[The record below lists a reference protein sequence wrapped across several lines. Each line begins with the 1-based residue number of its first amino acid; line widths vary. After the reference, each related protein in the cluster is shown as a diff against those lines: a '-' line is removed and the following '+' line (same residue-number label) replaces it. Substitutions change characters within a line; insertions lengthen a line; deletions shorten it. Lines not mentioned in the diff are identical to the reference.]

1 MKVIVQICRWFVGIL
16 FIFSG
21 LIKLN
26 DPLGFSYKLDEYFSA
41 AVLGLE
47 FLQPLAL
54 PISIFLVVFE
64 VVLGV
69 MLLIGFHKKFTIW
82 ALLSMIIFFT
92 FLTFYSAYFNKVTD
106 CGCFGDAIPLN
117 PWESFWKDIILL
129 VLTIIIFLNMK
140 YINPLFA
147 KAKLKYIILAV
158 TIICF
163 AIAYYVLMHLPILD
177 FRAYKVGV
185 NIEEGMA
192 ADPDRPDVYGYDWY
206 YTIDGKVEIVTTDG
220 APPSG
225 YPKYD
230 KVEPRLIEEGYVPPI
245 HDFSIER
252 NGEDFTTDILSK
264 EKIAV
269 IVVYNLSKSESD
281 GMYKLNAFIDRAES
295 AGYEVMALSASSD
308 TQAQELMK
316 KYGFETTFY
325 VTDETVLKTILRSN
339 PGIVLL
345 DKGTIMAKTHWNDI
359 EDLAL

>member
-1 MKVIVQICRWFVGIL
+1 MKLVVQICRWFVGIL

-21 LIKLN
+21 LVKLN

-54 PISIFLVVFE
+54 PLAIFLVIFE
-64 VVLGV
+64 VVVGV
-69 MLLIGFHKKFTIW
+69 MLIIGFQKKFTIW
-82 ALLSMIIFFT
+82 SLLAMIIFFT

-147 KAKLKYIILAV
+147 KEKLKYVILV
-158 TIICF
+158 ITIFCF

-185 NIEEGMA
+185 NIEEAMA
-192 ADPDRPDVYGYDWY
+192 DDPDRPDVYAYDWY
-206 YTIDGKVEIVTTDG
+206 YTIEGKEEIVTTEG

-230 KVEPRLIEEGYVPPI
+230 KVEPRLVEEGYVPPI
-245 HDFSIER
+245 LDFSIER
-252 NGEDFTTDILSK
+252 NGEDFTADILSK
-264 EKIAV
+264 EKIAI
-269 IVVYNLSKSESD
+269 IVTYNLSKSESD
-281 GMYKLNAFIDRAES
+281 GLYKLNAFIDRAES

-308 TQAQELMK
+308 TQAQEIMK

-325 VTDETVLKTILRSN
+325 VTDETVLKTIVRAN

-345 DKGTIMAKTHWNDI
+345 DKGTITVKSHWNDV
-359 EDLAL
+359 EDIDL